1 MLSFDVI
8 EISNHLKN
16 LTETEVHKL
25 VSLAF
30 EVFVSDKDCVI

>member
-1 MLSFDVI
+1 MLSFNII

-16 LTETEVHKL
+16 LTEAEVQEL